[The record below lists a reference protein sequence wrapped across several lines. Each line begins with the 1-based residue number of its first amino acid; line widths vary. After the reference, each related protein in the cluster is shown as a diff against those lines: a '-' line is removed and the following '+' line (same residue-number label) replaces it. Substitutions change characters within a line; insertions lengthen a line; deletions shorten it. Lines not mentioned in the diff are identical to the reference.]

1 MAVLTPTPA
10 DVASLLPAQTTFRR
24 PLSNEQSV
32 TAEQLAAATGSRE
45 FVVTTRLAAVTASGC
60 LETLGELHRMD
71 TAKVRERLALM
82 VADLPEA

>member
-10 DVASLLPAQTTFRR
+10 DVASLRSSRTTFRR
-24 PLSNEQSV
+24 PLSDEQPV
-32 TAEQLAAATGSRE
+32 TAEQLTAATGYSE
-45 FVVTTRLAAVTASGC
+45 FVVTTQLAAMTASGC